1 MEQIPYYIWAESKGR
16 LIRFLV
22 TDKGLNTP
30 SDKSKLVK
38 ERGEKSRRELHSLY
52 TNRAAWEL
60 GPECK
65 PNSSF
70 LQLGR
75 YPRPGTALFTLPN
88 THTALRPLP
97 VLQGDSEY
105 LHTESG
111 APRQQQ

>member
-1 MEQIPYYIWAESKGR
+1 MKSFSFEVGAQYLILKHSNNKKWKQIPYYIWAESKGR

-52 TNRAAWEL
+52 TKRAAWEL

-70 LQLGR
+70 LQRGR
-75 YPRPGTALFTLPN
+75 YPRPGTGP
-88 THTALRPLP
+88 
-97 VLQGDSEY
+97 
-105 LHTESG
+105 LHTT
-111 APRQQQ
+111 